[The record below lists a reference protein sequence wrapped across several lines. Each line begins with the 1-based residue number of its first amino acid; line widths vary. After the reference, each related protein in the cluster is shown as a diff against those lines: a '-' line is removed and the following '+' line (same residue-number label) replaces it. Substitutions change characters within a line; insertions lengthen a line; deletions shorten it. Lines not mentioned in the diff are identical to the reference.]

1 MVVERQTSTTNFSKK
16 IDHQISNPMD
26 QSELIQMFFWK
37 GEIMT
42 KAEQF
47 EKAWRIDV
55 KKMTLL

>member
-1 MVVERQTSTTNFSKK
+1 
-16 IDHQISNPMD
+16 MD

-37 GEIMT
+37 GETRT

-55 KKMTLL
+55 KNLILF